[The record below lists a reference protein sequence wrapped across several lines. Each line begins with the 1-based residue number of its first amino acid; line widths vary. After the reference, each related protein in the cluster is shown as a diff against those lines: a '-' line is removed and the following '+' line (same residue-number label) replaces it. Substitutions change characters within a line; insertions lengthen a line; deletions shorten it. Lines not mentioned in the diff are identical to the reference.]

1 MAALL
6 RAASPTGGR
15 AYRIGG
21 DEFALVF
28 ECAGEADA
36 ERIGWELRSQA
47 PDRVG
52 STLSVGLALAA
63 DRESD
68 EAMVA
73 RADAALYQVKRHG
86 KNGVRLAPPA

>member
-15 AYRIGG
+15 AFRVGG

-36 ERIGWELRSQA
+36 ERVGWELRSQA
-47 PDRVG
+47 PERIG
-52 STLSVGLALAA
+52 STLSVGLAIAQEG
-63 DRESD
+63 ESD

-73 RADAALYQVKRHG
+73 RADAALYDAKRG
-86 KNGVRLAPPA
+86 GRNAVRLAPRA